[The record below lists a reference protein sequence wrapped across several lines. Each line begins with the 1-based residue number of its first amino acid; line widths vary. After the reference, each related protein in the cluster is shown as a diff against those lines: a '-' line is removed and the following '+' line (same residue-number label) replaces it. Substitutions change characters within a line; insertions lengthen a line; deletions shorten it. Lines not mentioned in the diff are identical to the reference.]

1 MKVYI
6 AGPMSGIEGFNY
18 PAFDTAEDELR
29 AIGHEPINPA
39 RRGIEP
45 TWTWADYMRH
55 AIRDVTNADAIHLL
69 DGWESSKGAR
79 LEATIADALGLIR
92 IGHESIA

>member
-6 AGPMSGIEGFNY
+6 AGPMTGLPEFNY
-18 PAFDTAEDELR
+18 PAFNDAEEQLR

-39 RRGIEP
+39 RRGVDP
-45 TWTWADYMRH
+45 DWTWVDYMRH
-55 AIRDVTNADAIHLL
+55 AIRDVTKADGIHLL
-69 DGWESSKGAR
+69 EGWESSRGAR
-79 LEATIADALGLIR
+79 LEATIADALGLRR